1 MSSFEL
7 ESKKRPPATSGAFSL
22 MAVLW
27 RGGFGFV
34 VVMVLL
40 GVLGVSG
47 VRASSVSV
55 GVVSVDCGVAEGVVS
70 ATVTGEVGDSVSF
83 VNSSASG
90 SCTVSHFSG
99 VVTFTGLVSGSLPAQ
114 STAVA
119 TLVSAGTFTIT
130 PQAGSGTPGIVT
142 TVIGAPVLVPEYE
155 VTFDANGG
163 SCSSN
168 PLTITVGGGQWYALP
183 TEGTGAFQ
191 CHRQGY
197 ELVGWIRR
205 DTLLYGGSGV
215 QAPDV
220 PVGTQAQVADHVM
233 LHAIWR
239 PLGVEIV
246 YDANVAAQHA
256 CFNDAGD
263 DLDLQDRT
271 STVMVNESEVQGYR
285 LSRKAP
291 CVPAG
296 HNLAGWTLTAQAP
309 EDSAT
314 YSMPE
319 KALKERRITLYAS
332 WVTSDR
338 CDLSFLT
345 SPTPQQIRSGVVD
358 YSGCDFSGQDFTKIN
373 WGAVSVRPDF
383 SYADLQNT
391 NFKDVP
397 FTARDLSHANLSGA
411 DISISLPADGPDGRP
426 GWVRYQAPAYAQ
438 IKSSLQETIL
448 EAANLSGRILGFQSL
463 DRPDF
468 SRANLTATSWMNV
481 KAINAVFRGV
491 RLVDADFGGSDL
503 EQSDFSQA
511 TLTYTEFANTNLRS
525 SNFSGATLKS
535 VNFREADMNRALF
548 TGSSLNQVDMDG
560 ANLSYADFASA
571 TLTDVSA
578 SRETM
583 TYCTNFH
590 TATYIGSS
598 LGLTGLDG
606 PYLNEDRGQPTPV
619 PVDRPLPAACT
630 EGLSPSPQGPSSS
643 RG

>member
-1 MSSFEL
+1 MLRCTCYADLKLLTPREVVVSTAHERAL
-7 ESKKRPPATSGAFSL
+7 PPPSRSSL

-90 SCTVSHFSG
+90 SCTVSDFSG

-358 YSGCDFSGQDFTKIN
+358 YSGCDFSGQDFTKIFESTRPSRIP
-373 WGAVSVRPDF
+373 GAPPTFMAMPADF
-383 SYADLQNT
+383 SYAKLQN
-391 NFKDVP
+391 
-397 FTARDLSHANLSGA
+397 ARLSGPHVQVTSYSHADLTGADLSGIITGPRELSFEGAHMERVDLSDAQTTASNVSNAVLVGARLSGSHLEMNAKQADFTGADLSGA
-411 DISISLPADGPDGRP
+411 IIGGDFNN
-426 GWVRYQAPAYAQ
+426 
-438 IKSSLQETIL
+438 
-448 EAANLSGRILGFQSL
+448 ANFTNAKLVGTSFFPS
-463 DRPDF
+463 
-468 SRANLTATSWMNV
+468 NLN
-481 KAINAVFRGV
+481 
-491 RLVDADFGGSDL
+491 
-503 EQSDFSQA
+503 
-511 TLTYTEFANTNLRS
+511 YT
-525 SNFSGATLKS
+525 NFSGADLAQASFENDTQNLCMKLDKGAL
-535 VNFREADMNRALF
+535 EAGGTRFVLNVLQLANNSQCPH
-548 TGSSLNQVDMDG
+548 SS
-560 ANLSYADFASA
+560 
-571 TLTDVSA
+571 
-578 SRETM
+578 
-583 TYCTNFH
+583 
-590 TATYIGSS
+590 
-598 LGLTGLDG
+598 
-606 PYLNEDRGQPTPV
+606 
-619 PVDRPLPAACT
+619 
-630 EGLSPSPQGPSSS
+630 
-643 RG
+643 